1 MLRLGD
7 PDFHFEPAGRESY
20 AHVGEVACGR
30 ELPKPGSGK
39 LESEDRTELNSLA
52 GRERERVDELVK
64 LYGAWAERCGVL
76 PWPLRAGEYMLRM
89 RGQHI
94 HLSYHRGRQFYP

>member
-1 MLRLGD
+1 M
-7 PDFHFEPAGRESY
+7 
-20 AHVGEVACGR
+20 
-30 ELPKPGSGK
+30 
-39 LESEDRTELNSLA
+39 ESEDRTELNSLA
-52 GRERERVDELVK
+52 GKERERVDELVK

-94 HLSYHRGRQFYP
+94 HLSCHRGRQFYP